1 MSSLSSSSTFR
12 SKRYS
17 NYSRRSSGDPCFDQY
32 IDAARNLFEEEMEKS
47 SFRNGHFVRPR
58 NESFGYTGRQDFLVF
73 YETALSAKQTEG
85 ELKFKK
91 ALRTLSS
98 APVSGRPGSLGNVRT
113 IGDTYQ
119 VTADVSQFDPEEIIV
134 TMYNYHIVIKAEKV
148 QVDED
153 GTIINTF
160 THKCQLPEDMD
171 PLSVSCS
178 RTDVGILTINVRRNP
193 LKQAESPQPVYR
205 SEVQL

>member
-12 SKRYS
+12 SEHYS

-32 IDAARNLFEEEMEKS
+32 IDAARNLFEDEVEKS

-58 NESFGYTGRQDFLVF
+58 NESFGYTG
-73 YETALSAKQTEG
+73 
-85 ELKFKK
+85 
-91 ALRTLSS
+91 
-98 APVSGRPGSLGNVRT
+98 PVSGRPGSLGNVRT

-119 VTADVSQFDPEEIIV
+119 VTADV
-134 TMYNYHIVIKAEKV
+134 A
-148 QVDED
+148 ED

-171 PLSVSCS
+171 AMSVCCS
-178 RTDVGILTINVRRNP
+178 LTDVGILIINVRRSP
-193 LKQAESPQPVYR
+193 LKQAESPQSVYR
-205 SEVQL
+205 SEVKL

>member
-12 SKRYS
+12 SERYS
-17 NYSRRSSGDPCFDQY
+17 NYSRRSSGDPSFDQY
-32 IDAARNLFEEEMEKS
+32 LDATRDLFEEEMDKT
-47 SFRNGHFVRPR
+47 SFRNGHFVKPR
-58 NESFGYTGRQDFLVF
+58 NESFGY
-73 YETALSAKQTEG
+73 A
-85 ELKFKK
+85 
-91 ALRTLSS
+91 
-98 APVSGRPGSLGNVRT
+98 APVSGRQGSLGNVNI
-113 IGDTYQ
+113 IGETYQ

-148 QVDED
+148 AAD

-160 THKCQLPEDMD
+160 THKYQLPEDMD

-193 LKQAESPQPVYR
+193 MKQAEPPQPV
-205 SEVQL
+205 LD

>member
-1 MSSLSSSSTFR
+1 MSSRSSSSTFR
-12 SKRYS
+12 SERYS

-32 IDAARNLFEEEMEKS
+32 IDAARNIFEEEMEKS
-47 SFRNGHFVRPR
+47 SFGNGHFARPR
-58 NESFGYTGRQDFLVF
+58 SESFGYT
-73 YETALSAKQTEG
+73 
-85 ELKFKK
+85 
-91 ALRTLSS
+91 
-98 APVSGRPGSLGNVRT
+98 APVPGHPGGLGNVRT

-134 TMYNYHIVIKAEKV
+134 TMYNYHIVIKAEKMA
-148 QVDED
+148 ED
-153 GTIINTF
+153 GTVIDTF

-178 RTDVGILTINVRRNP
+178 RTDVGILTINVRRNR
-193 LKQAESPQPVYR
+193 LKPAEPPQPVYR